1 MPKKLLIVDD
11 EASIVKGLRF
21 TLLQDGYE
29 VDTAYDGQEALDK
42 AAENTYDLIV
52 LDVMLP
58 VVDGLHVCQTIR
70 ETSSVPIIMLTAKGE
85 DMDKIL
91 GLEYGAD
98 DYVTKPFNILE
109 LKARIKSILRRTNTP
124 REETAA
130 AAGAESTQ
138 IGELEV
144 SAENRSVYIR
154 GKEINLT
161 AKEFDLLYLF
171 ISNPGKVYSRE
182 NLLEMIWKYDY
193 LGDLRTVDVHI
204 RRLREKVEEDPSH
217 PKYIHTKWGV
227 GYYFA
232 EKIKVKRKDSLH
244 DQTSGNSF
252 FVSPG
257 TEKSCA
263 PEGENRRFQ
272 RAPRLRKRR
281 DCCMMKGTGHGSGE
295 QEKNRSFC

>member
-1 MPKKLLIVDD
+1 MAKKLLVVDD
-11 EASIVKGLRF
+11 EVSIVKGLRF

-29 VDTAYDGQEALDK
+29 VDVAYDRQKALDK
-42 AAENTYDLIV
+42 VAQNAYDLIV

-58 VVDGLHVCQTIR
+58 VVDGLKVCQSVR
-70 ETSSVPIIMLTAKGE
+70 ETSTVPIIMLTAKDD

-109 LKARIKSILRRTNTP
+109 LKARIKSILRRAGTVK
-124 REETAA
+124 TAA
-130 AAGAESTQ
+130 PAPEKRISQVGDLCVNAES
-138 IGELEV
+138 
-144 SAENRSVYIR
+144 RSVYIGER
-154 GKEINLT
+154 EVNLT

-204 RRLREKVEEDPSH
+204 RRLREKVEADPSH
-217 PKYIHTKWGV
+217 PRYIHTKWGV

-232 EKIKVKRKDSLH
+232 ER
-244 DQTSGNSF
+244 
-252 FVSPG
+252 
-257 TEKSCA
+257 
-263 PEGENRRFQ
+263 
-272 RAPRLRKRR
+272 
-281 DCCMMKGTGHGSGE
+281 
-295 QEKNRSFC
+295 